1 MGNLSLDTQQINFFQ
16 SIERRFR
23 GILIRVHPNWL
34 IFDSQCILY
43 DYASQFANNKSEWG
57 VSRKRLSQF
66 WSPFIRSYIDK
77 PIRMLSNWIRVISSI
92 GLFVGAGVCEIGG
105 GWFVWKFRKEGWH
118 WIFFILGSFALV
130 LYGLIPTFQSQPFG
144 RTYAAYGGFFIG
156 LSLLWGWVF
165 DSQQPDRWDLICAA
179 IAVGAVIVMISVPRN
194 PEAGTYQPAV
204 LSFKDQDFTWGYLDL
219 RDQGLG

>member
-1 MGNLSLDTQQINFFQ
+1 
-16 SIERRFR
+16 
-23 GILIRVHPNWL
+23 
-34 IFDSQCILY
+34 
-43 DYASQFANNKSEWG
+43 
-57 VSRKRLSQF
+57 
-66 WSPFIRSYIDK
+66 
-77 PIRMLSNWIRVISSI
+77 MLSNWIRVISSI

-194 PEAGTYQPAV
+194 PEAGEWALLYFVGKFHYSLQTQV
-204 LSFKDQDFTWGYLDL
+204 FFFSISVFHISYLL
-219 RDQGLG
+219 PRKGQSLTCFAIMRVYYNGM